1 MAQLN
6 KSNLGGARLSNIEL
20 LRLLC
25 MLMVLNLHS
34 FAGWQHGSGFW
45 QAVDFFRESTSIC
58 AVDCFVLI
66 SGYFG
71 IHWKFKSFFNLV
83 FQIFFYSIVIY
94 LFAVCI
100 GIVGW
105 SLTDFAERFECLFA
119 AEKSWGFAVSYVLL
133 YFCAP
138 LLNALADRLT
148 SKELLIF
155 IIVLFVAINFI
166 CLPDIVFTYALVY
179 LIGRL
184 IRKSNMV
191 EKSCHAWRGYWG
203 ATILIFLFVY
213 VVLFKVIGVSNPSR
227 SSTFPL
233 GFIGYSYSAPLVIMQ
248 AVFLFLGFAKMNF
261 SSKVVNWCA
270 TSCFAIF
277 LIHMHPT
284 IKEIGYY
291 SFTTGLYEKS
301 VFQHIVILMGLI
313 IVVFVGSILID
324 KIRIVISNGCFFVVT
339 KAAGFIEQRRSITS
353 KINKCLDRIV

>member
-1 MAQLN
+1 M
-6 KSNLGGARLSNIEL
+6 GGARLSNIEL

-94 LFAVCI
+94 LFAVGI

-105 SLTDFAERFECLFA
+105 SLTDFAERFACLFA

-138 LLNALADRLT
+138 LLNALAEKST
-148 SKELLIF
+148 TNGLLCYIVVFF
-155 IIVLFVAINFI
+155 IAINFI
-166 CLPDIVFTYALVY
+166 CLPDIVFTYFLVY
-179 LIGRL
+179 LVGRYL
-184 IRKSNMV
+184 KKINVMECKM
-191 EKSCHAWRGYWG
+191 KAGTYYWIVTG
-203 ATILIFLFVY
+203 LIFLLTY
-213 VVLFKVIGVSNPSR
+213 GLLYKL
-227 SSTFPL
+227 L
-233 GFIGYSYSAPLVIMQ
+233 GIRNASMVNSLPVG
-248 AVFLFLGFAKMNF
+248 FLGFAY
-261 SSKVVNWCA
+261 SSPFVIIHSVFLFAAFAKLKINSSIINWCA
-270 TSCFAIF
+270 ASSFAIF
-277 LIHMHPT
+277 LIHMHPS

-291 SFTTGLYEKS
+291 SFTRGLYDYP
-301 VFQHIVILMGLI
+301 VLYHIVVLTVLILT
-313 IVVFVGSILID
+313 VFVLSILVD
-324 KIRIVISNGCFFVVT
+324 KIRILISDGCYCLISKVKCVIPQSV
-339 KAAGFIEQRRSITS
+339 
-353 KINKCLDRIV
+353 INRVIKEANN